1 MPGARSRGVAAGNG
15 PPRGMREQRELM
27 IMSDER
33 DKGPGMAYETSMWL
47 DIFLEGAPPKVR
59 DLWLDKDGLSWCSFM
74 WTYPA
79 TSAL

>member
-47 DIFLEGAPPKVR
+47 
-59 DLWLDKDGLSWCSFM
+59 
-74 WTYPA
+74 
-79 TSAL
+79 